1 MYGRLRKSW
10 SRRTGPTICTTSGL
24 CVPGPS
30 CGAAPPACFVP
41 FVWANRF
48 ENAPEATSA
57 TKTPKRQSID
67 AIKTR
72 RLKKADFEV
81 DFFFIF
87 EAGVVS
93 LSGEPETIV
102 GMLREMLKECQHF
115 FQILFCSRITLFA
128 LLT

>member
-10 SRRTGPTICTTSGL
+10 SKRTGPTICTTSGL
-24 CVPGPS
+24 CVPEAS
-30 CGAAPPACFVP
+30 CLAAPPGFVP

-48 ENAPEATSA
+48 ENVPEATSA

-81 DFFFIF
+81 DFFFIS
-87 EAGVVS
+87 EA
-93 LSGEPETIV
+93 E
-102 GMLREMLKECQHF
+102 
-115 FQILFCSRITLFA
+115 LFPLAVNPRR
-128 LLT
+128 

>member
-1 MYGRLRKSW
+1 M
-10 SRRTGPTICTTSGL
+10 TSGA
-24 CVPGPS
+24 CVPGAS
-30 CGAAPPACFVP
+30 CVALYRAGCCEALVP
-41 FVWANRF
+41 LVCA
-48 ENAPEATSA
+48 NAPEPTSA
-57 TKTPKRQSID
+57 TKTPKRQSTE